1 MNGALIAIG
10 AGVVLVGGYFV
21 YKSTS
26 LPTDATA
33 SACAGDWTDYIN
45 PACWLGGA
53 QAEVSNAAN
62 QFSNELNT
70 VLIILAVVVILV
82 IALLAFGPG
91 TEHLARGAAVF
102 RPL

>member
-1 MNGALIAIG
+1 M
-10 AGVVLVGGYFV
+10 GGYFV
-21 YKSTS
+21 YKAIS
-26 LPTDATA
+26 LPTDVTA

-53 QAEVSNAAN
+53 QAEVSNASN

-70 VLIILAVVVILV
+70 VLIILAVVVVLV

-91 TEHLARGAAVF
+91 TEHLAKGAALF
-102 RPL
+102 A

>member
-1 MNGALIAIG
+1 MNSALIVLG

-21 YKSTS
+21 YKATS
-26 LPTDATA
+26 LSTEATA

-70 VLIILAVVVILV
+70 VLIILAVVVVLI
-82 IALLAFGPG
+82 IGLLAFGPG
-91 TEHLARGAAVF
+91 TEHLVKGASLFA
-102 RPL
+102 